1 MKKLAMLLLPLLLL
15 GSCKTFRGQFV
26 THEDIT
32 LNSGKKNISIEVGQ
46 RDVKVN
52 FKSKKKAELEIDG
65 NKIELKFDSKLKI
78 PSNGD
83 FKVLASNWNQEYDLV
98 GTSKVEVTSGPLSHD
113 FESCVERI
121 PYTVCNGRSCHVVY
135 RDFYG
140 QRHVEYRLRTTT
152 QNITMNLVKQD
163 HEYAGFAGYNSSSE
177 RMYEFV
183 GMCR

>member
-1 MKKLAMLLLPLLLL
+1 MRKSILLLLPLLLL
-15 GSCKTFRGQFV
+15 GSCKTFRGQFT

-32 LNSGKKNISIEVGQ
+32 LNTGKKKVTIEVGQ
-46 RDVKVN
+46 REVKIN

-65 NKIELKFDSKLKI
+65 HKVDLKFDSKLKI

-83 FKVLASNWNQEYDLV
+83 FKVKASDWNQVYDLV

-113 FESCVERI
+113 FESCVERV
-121 PYTVCNGRSCHVVY
+121 PYTVCNGRSCHIVY

-152 QNITMNLVKQD
+152 QNIVMNLVAED
-163 HEYAGFAGYNSSSE
+163 HGHAEFSGYNSSSE
-177 RMYEFV
+177 RVYEYY
-183 GMCR
+183 GNCR